1 MKTTKKIL
9 SILITTLLLFSLFG
23 CGTEPK
29 EHSTDF
35 SDIEN
40 KWTLDSI
47 YEDSHA
53 KKISDETKTDMV
65 LDESSMVVTV
75 TKKEGSPT
83 TTTYTISGVS
93 DGKFTATSGDGTIEY
108 TFNYDPGANLLHLYN
123 TDSKGR
129 TVHTVYREYSETLP
143 WANEEKTDETKTNT
157 ESNTDETKT
166 E

>member
-9 SILITTLLLFSLFG
+9 SILIITLLLGTLFG

-29 EHSTDF
+29 AHSTDF
-35 SDIEN
+35 SDAEN
-40 KWTLDSI
+40 KWTQDCI
-47 YEDSHA
+47 YVDSHA
-53 KKISDETKTDMV
+53 KKTSKDTKTDMV
-65 LDESSMVVTV
+65 LDDSSMVVTV

-93 DGKFTATSGDGTIEY
+93 DGKFTATSGDETINY
-108 TFNYDPGANLLHLYN
+108 TFNYDPGANILHLYN

-143 WANEEKTDETKTNT
+143 WDSEETTENNTTNNEDTNT
-157 ESNTDETKT
+157 QTQSE
-166 E
+166 